1 MALSFEDHM
10 EIAKKTRENLKK
22 WNEKQE
28 QTRIEEL
35 KKKGIQVN
43 NTQNNQN
50 DFFGD
55 CDHPNTL
62 ENGSATVLWLV
73 VAIGALIFKG
83 GWVLSIIATFVWFN
97 FITRHK
103 NN

>member
-10 EIAKKTRENLKK
+10 KIAKDVREFKK
-22 WNEKQE
+22 EWDKKQE

-35 KKKGIQVN
+35 KKMGIQPKG
-43 NTQNNQN
+43 THSNQEN
-50 DFFGD
+50 FHGD

-62 ENGSATVLWLV
+62 ENGSATVLWLI